1 MCQSHP
7 LPPSILNRLVTLDVA
22 EVVDV
27 EKAEA
32 MSIATVIVPWN
43 QAEADEGG
51 AAVTVRSTLVAGAI
65 SVVVEGGETIIGRT
79 IVDRPTRAILAVYT
93 VKEAADVEV
102 ATREEVVAEEDADH
116 ISPMEEEVEGEMVDE
131 VVDRIITKVVK
142 GDIITMEV
150 EAEAEMVGEGEDR
163 IITKVVKAEE
173 EMADEAV
180 DHIITMEEE
189 VGIITMEVKVEEEIL
204 DEDAE
209 GATRVAVVEE
219 DRTPTLERWSLAN
232 HRSCGRQVGRS
243 SIT

>member
-1 MCQSHP
+1 MIKTMCQSHP

-142 GDIITMEV
+142 
-150 EAEAEMVGEGEDR
+150 
-163 IITKVVKAEE
+163 AEE